1 MGFEYI
7 SDNLQDIREKIRLAA
22 LKSGRD
28 QKDIRLVVVGKTR
41 SVDEISKA
49 IAAGAVDFG
58 ENRVQE
64 LLAKQSRI
72 DKDICWHFI
81 GSLQRNKVKSVVGT
95 VGLIQSV
102 DRHELAV
109 EIDKKAEM
117 AGLVQSVLVE
127 VNVAGE
133 LTKHGVDPKNIESFI
148 AEVGKLRHI
157 SVEGVMTIA
166 PLAENTESIRP
177 VFAKL
182 KQVYDNLARNWNLQ
196 WLSMGMSNDFAVA
209 IEEGANMV
217 RIGRAV
223 FQESS

>member
-72 DKDICWHFI
+72 DTDICWHFI

-196 WLSMGMSNDFAVA
+196 WLSMGMSNDFEVA